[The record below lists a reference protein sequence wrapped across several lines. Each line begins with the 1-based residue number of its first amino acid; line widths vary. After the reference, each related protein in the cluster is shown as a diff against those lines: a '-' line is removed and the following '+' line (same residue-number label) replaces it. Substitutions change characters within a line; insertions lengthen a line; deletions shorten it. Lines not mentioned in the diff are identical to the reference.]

1 MVQGG
6 RIRSAALALII
17 VVVPSPAGS
26 QGALDAL
33 TTDNIR
39 KFSPRAASELV
50 DALVTHRSY
59 LRDAEISTP
68 PRLVH
73 FLTQLAT
80 ETGGLRRI
88 DENLSYS
95 AKRLTE
101 VFSRVSREKAKE
113 LAGRPVETANYVYG
127 DILGNLGR
135 HTNDGWDYRGSGFI
149 QLTGRY
155 NFRKRGN
162 EVDLPLEARP
172 DIARRPQEGL
182 LAATAYWTARQIN
195 AAADADQLKRV
206 RVLVNGKRAHGY
218 EASKI
223 WYRRAQSLFVAG
235 EAASETG
242 PAVAGSPT
250 TEDLQSAVG
259 VLRELGFLE
268 QGSEEAGVDEKS
280 LSDALK
286 AYQKSRG
293 LRETGTLDEDTL
305 YEITDPREWKT
316 LPSDGEEQP
325 PADTRLEAGSQSLHQ
340 GISYDIQS
348 GASSS
353 VDGAALPTGESP
365 SDAGSGILSNET
377 SLSQLEMDQLAEA
390 APLYPSYEQRE
401 GIRDRSGDF
410 IPYSVIEPDTREVVV
425 NTTEYPSRAIVQ
437 ISFVNASNGKRYSCT
452 GGMIGANFVLTAGH
466 CVHDGGPG
474 GGWHRDFVI
483 YPGRN
488 GPLKP
493 FGSCSASQ
501 LYSVE
506 GWVNAASA
514 DEGRL
519 YDIGAIKLDC
529 DIGRQTGWLRLST
542 AADSIVGTQTMIQGY
557 PCDKTP
563 AGKAW
568 VSRDEVR
575 GVLPQKLFYQNDTYG
590 CMSGAPVFTDGDQG
604 IVGVHTN
611 GLHGEEP
618 WNSNNAGTRITET
631 AIQDLRAWMGQ

>member
-1 MVQGG
+1 MLQRA
-6 RIRSAALALII
+6 RIPSAILALLLIAAPLP
-17 VVVPSPAGS
+17 VRS
-26 QGALDAL
+26 QTALDTL
-33 TTDNIR
+33 TAESIH
-39 KFSPRAASELV
+39 KFSPRASGELV
-50 DALVTHRSY
+50 DALVAQRKY
-59 LRDAEISTP
+59 MLDAEIGTP
-68 PRLVH
+68 LRLVH

-88 DENLSYS
+88 DENLNYS

-101 VFSRVSREKAKE
+101 VYSRVSREKAKE

-155 NFRKRGN
+155 NFRKRGL

-172 DIARRPQEGL
+172 DIARRPTEGL
-182 LAATAYWTARQIN
+182 AAAAAYWTARQIN

-223 WYRRAQSLFVAG
+223 WYRRAKLLFAGSETAG
-235 EAASETG
+235 EAG
-242 PAVAGSPT
+242 PMAVGPT
-250 TEDLQSAVG
+250 AEDLQSAIG

-268 QGSEEAGVDEKS
+268 QGSEETSVDEKG

-286 AYQKSRG
+286 AYQRSRG
-293 LRETGTLDEDTL
+293 LPETGTLDEDTL
-305 YEITDPREWKT
+305 YRITDPQEWKT
-316 LPSDGEEQP
+316 VPSDAEERSPPDMQFEGGGEP
-325 PADTRLEAGSQSLHQ
+325 LHK
-340 GISYDIQS
+340 GISYDIAT
-348 GASSS
+348 GVASS
-353 VDGAALPTGESP
+353 VVGGAALPDEGSA
-365 SDAGSGILSNET
+365 SDVGSGVLANET
-377 SLSQLEMDQLAEA
+377 NLSQQELDQLAEA
-390 APLYPSYEQRE
+390 DPLYPEYEQRE
-401 GIRDRSGDF
+401 GIRARDGDF

-425 NTTEYPSRAIVQ
+425 NTTEFPSRAVVQ
-437 ISFVNASNGKRYSCT
+437 ISFINASDGKRYSCT
-452 GGMIGANFVLTAGH
+452 GSMIAANFVLTAGH
-466 CVHDGGPG
+466 CVHDGGPNG
-474 GGWHRDFVI
+474 EWHTDFVV

-506 GWVNAASA
+506 GWVNAASS

-542 AADSIVGTQTMIQGY
+542 SADSIVGTQTTIQGY

-568 VSRDEVR
+568 VSRDQVR
-575 GVLPQKLFYQNDTYG
+575 GLLPQKLFYQNDTYG
-590 CMSGAPVFTDGDQG
+590 CMSGAPVFTNGDHSL
-604 IVGVHTN
+604 VGVHTN